1 MPFYMVPEEGVT
13 VVIDGETLKAEPK
26 KFKTGSVGWYLGGK
40 IKVRDMRVQLSMS
53 LVIVGS
59 KPPGELID
67 VESVDQLTLDQ
78 LPGIDGPEML
88 SDGKPTK
95 KPRKPKKPA

>member
-1 MPFYMVPEEGVT
+1 MPFYMVPDEGVT
-13 VVIDGETLKAEPK
+13 VVIDGETHKALPK

-40 IKVRDMRVQLSMS
+40 IKVGEQRVQLSMS

-59 KPPGELID
+59 KPPGDLID
-67 VESVDQLTLDQ
+67 VESVDQLTLDD
-78 LPGIDGPEML
+78 LPSVNGSDSL

-95 KPRKPKKPA
+95 KPRKPKKLS